1 MKEYH
6 VTLTKMA
13 AVICFNIIW
22 QMSFPLMK
30 LNLRMKSSASFDKI
44 LGGMVVVAQ
53 KNLDA
58 PSHTREMVC
67 VCVVFFRGKSKSSHP
82 DWMTLAS
89 MKEI

>member
-6 VTLTKMA
+6 VPLTKMA

-53 KNLDA
+53 KIL
-58 PSHTREMVC
+58 TRLPIHAKWC
-67 VCVVFFRGKSKSSHP
+67 VCVFPWKK
-82 DWMTLAS
+82 
-89 MKEI
+89 